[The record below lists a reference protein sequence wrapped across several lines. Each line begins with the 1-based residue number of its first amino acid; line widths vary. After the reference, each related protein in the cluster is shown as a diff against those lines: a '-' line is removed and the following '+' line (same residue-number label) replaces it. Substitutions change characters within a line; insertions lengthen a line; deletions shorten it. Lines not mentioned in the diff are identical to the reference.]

1 MKLKVLFLDF
11 LFFLL
16 GSIIY
21 SVAVLTFL
29 SPNKISP
36 GGVTGV
42 ATVINY
48 LFSLPIGV
56 TVFLINIPIVV
67 LGLIKFGKVFIIK
80 TAVATAVVS
89 AMLDLCE
96 VFLPKL
102 HIDLILASVFGGS
115 LMGLGISIIMLRG
128 STTGGVD
135 IIAKIINKRFPY
147 LSVGR
152 IMLFVDAFVVM
163 LAAVAYKNVQTALY
177 SVISLYAA
185 SKIMDL
191 LLYGADKGKIVY
203 IISDKTQDIV
213 YDILT
218 NIKRGVTVIDV
229 EGGYNGEKRK
239 MIMCTV
245 RRNEVH
251 EVCKSV
257 LNRDNKAFVVV
268 AEAGEILG
276 EGFKK

>member
-56 TVFLINIPIVV
+56 TVFLINIPILV
-67 LGLIKFGKVFIIK
+67 LGLIKFGKIFIIK

-152 IMLFVDAFVVM
+152 VILFVDAFVVI
-163 LAAVAYKNVQTALY
+163 LAAIVYRNVQTALY

-218 NIKRGVTVIDV
+218 VVNRGVTVIDV
-229 EGGYNGEKRK
+229 WGGYLGDKKR

-251 EVCKSV
+251 AVYKYA
-257 LNRDNKAFVVV
+257 RKHDNKAFIVV
-268 AEAGEILG
+268 AEAGEIFG

>member
-56 TVFLINIPIVV
+56 TVFLINIPILV